1 MRSLIL
7 ITLKC
12 YALQQTAQTYSQRR
26 RAMFRDKDR
35 YLSII
40 LISPSIL
47 AVLIFIYGFIAWS
60 VRVSLSKW
68 KGLSADYTWNGLNN
82 YINLFSDPRFHV
94 DVRNTLIFTGVFV
107 IGSILLGFTL
117 AVMLDQGL
125 KGESFFRSLFLFP
138 MAISYIVTGVVWRW
152 LMNPAMG
159 SRTSGFNLLFS
170 YLFQIFVKPF
180 DPEAVFRGLT
190 WHTTPTWGIAAI
202 ALAAI
207 WQMSGYTM
215 AMYLAGLRAIPAE
228 LREAAQMDGATEL
241 QIYRYIMLPLLSPVT
256 LSALIILGH
265 MSLKVFDLIVA
276 IAGKQ
281 LPLDVPAIYMW
292 QTTFDGLF
300 YGRGAAIGILLLI
313 SVAVLIIPYIRY
325 TLKTE
330 TEQ

>member
-1 MRSLIL
+1 M
-7 ITLKC
+7 LK
-12 YALQQTAQTYSQRR
+12 
-26 RAMFRDKDR
+26 DKDR
-35 YLSII
+35 YLSIL

-47 AVLIFIYGFIAWS
+47 AVLIFVYGFIAWS

-68 KGLSADYTWNGLNN
+68 KGLNPDYTWNGLKN
-82 YINLFSDPRFHV
+82 YIDLFSDPRFAV
-94 DVRNTLIFTGVFV
+94 DIRNTLLFTGVFV
-107 IGSILLGFTL
+107 AGSLILGFFL

-125 KGESFFRSLFLFP
+125 RGEGFFRSLFLFP

-159 SRTSGFNLLFS
+159 SRMSGLNLLFTK
-170 YLFQIFVKPF
+170 I
-180 DPEAVFRGLT
+180 GLES
-190 WHTTPTWGIAAI
+190 WVNAWYTTPKWGMAAI

-215 AMYLAGLRAIPAE
+215 ALYLAGLRAIPQE
-228 LREAAQMDGATEL
+228 LKEAARIDGASEF
-241 QIYRYIMLPLLSPVT
+241 QIYRRIMIPLLAPVT

-276 IAGKQ
+276 MAGKQ
-281 LPLDVPAIYMW
+281 LALDVPAIYMW
-292 QTTFDGLF
+292 QATFDGLF
-300 YGRGAAIGILLLI
+300 YARGAAIGILLLI

-330 TEQ
+330 TQS

>member
-1 MRSLIL
+1 
-7 ITLKC
+7 
-12 YALQQTAQTYSQRR
+12 
-26 RAMFRDKDR
+26 MFKNKDR

-47 AVLIFIYGFIAWS
+47 AVIIFIYGFIGWS
-60 VRVSLSKW
+60 VRVSLSNW
-68 KGLSADYTWNGLNN
+68 KGLNPDYSWAGLTN
-82 YINLFSDPRFHV
+82 YLNLFKDPRFHV

-107 IGSILLGFTL
+107 VGCILLGFFL
-117 AVMLDQGL
+117 AVILDQGL

-152 LMNPAMG
+152 LMNPAEGVRM
-159 SRTSGFNLLFS
+159 SGLNLLFS
-170 YLFQIFVKPF
+170 SLKLDFLVNK
-180 DPEAVFRGLT
+180 
-190 WHTTPTWGIAAI
+190 WHTTPEWGIAAI

-215 AMYLAGLRAIPAE
+215 ALYLAGLRAVPEE
-228 LREAAQMDGATEL
+228 LREAAQIDGANKF
-241 QIYRYIMLPLLSPVT
+241 QMYRHIILPLLSPVT

-265 MSLKVFDLIVA
+265 TSLKVFDLIIAV
-276 IAGKQ
+276 AGKQ

-300 YGRGAAIGILLLI
+300 YGRGAAISVILLI
-313 SVAVLIIPYIRY
+313 SVAALIIPYIRY

-330 TEQ
+330 GEQ

>member
-1 MRSLIL
+1 MS
-7 ITLKC
+7 
-12 YALQQTAQTYSQRR
+12 
-26 RAMFRDKDR
+26 RDKDR
-35 YLSII
+35 FLNIL

-47 AVLIFIYGFIAWS
+47 AVFIFVYVFIGWS

-68 KGLSADYTWNGLNN
+68 KGLTADYTWNGINN
-82 YINLFSDPRFHV
+82 YLELFKDPRFHV
-94 DVRNTLIFTGVFV
+94 DIRNTVIFTGVFV
-107 IGSILLGFTL
+107 IGSIVLGFIL

-125 KGESFFRSLFLFP
+125 KGEGFFRSLFLFP

-152 LMNPAMG
+152 LMNPAAG
-159 SRTSGFNLLFS
+159 SRTSGFNLLFTN
-170 YLFQIFVKPF
+170 L
-180 DPEAVFRGLT
+180 GLDSLVNQ

-215 AMYLAGLRAIPAE
+215 ALYLAGLRAIPQE
-228 LREAAQMDGATEL
+228 LKEAARIDGASEF
-241 QIYRYIMLPLLSPVT
+241 QIYRRIMLPLLSPVT

-265 MSLKVFDLIVA
+265 MSLKVFDLIIA

-292 QTTFDGLF
+292 QVTFDGLF
-300 YGRGAAIGILLLI
+300 YGKGAAIGILLLI

-330 TEQ
+330 TQS

>member
-1 MRSLIL
+1 M
-7 ITLKC
+7 LKF
-12 YALQQTAQTYSQRR
+12 
-26 RAMFRDKDR
+26 FRDRDR
-35 YLSII
+35 YLSIV

-60 VRVSLSKW
+60 IRVSLSKW
-68 KGLSADYTWNGLNN
+68 KGLSPDYTWNGLGN
-82 YINLFSDPRFHV
+82 YIGLFSDPRFHV
-94 DVRNTLIFTGVFV
+94 DIRNTLIFTSVFV
-107 IGSILLGFTL
+107 IGSIVLGFLL
-117 AVMLDQGL
+117 AIMLDQGL

-152 LMNPAMG
+152 LMNPATG
-159 SRTSGFNLLFS
+159 SRTSGLNLLFS
-170 YLFQIFVKPF
+170 YLNLDFLQNS
-180 DPEAVFRGLT
+180 

-215 AMYLAGLRAIPAE
+215 ALYLAGLRAIPGE
-228 LREAAQMDGATEL
+228 LREAAQIDGASEL

-276 IAGKQ
+276 VAGKQ

-300 YGRGAAIGILLLI
+300 YGRGAAIGILLLL

-330 TEQ
+330 TQQ